1 MSEART
7 DLPPTVGPRSSRA
20 TMREGA
26 GEARQRLAGGCGRAE
41 GRGEGERQG
50 TVETAKKMIGGGRS
64 RVGGGGAYNYGRFR
78 LGTYRRLD
86 RFPGP
91 GFGERAPDFS
101 AETLD
106 GRRVRLSDY
115 RGRPVVLET
124 GSYSCPMYVGK
135 IGAMNELAR
144 RHPEAA
150 FLVLY
155 VREAHPGAGVRPHRC
170 IEDKRALA
178 RRASEEDSEGREI
191 LVDDL
196 DGTAHLAYG
205 GMPEMVYVLDGEG
218 DVVLRGEWNEP
229 PIVGE
234 ALGRLRRGESSR
246 GLRTGF
252 DRVPPLVMLRV
263 LRRAGWD
270 ALYDFLV
277 EVPRILA
284 VHLREALGR
293 AGYGSSSADRN
304 DHG

>member
-1 MSEART
+1 MRT
-7 DLPPTVGPRSSRA
+7 VRKLF
-20 TMREGA
+20 
-26 GEARQRLAGGCGRAE
+26 
-41 GRGEGERQG
+41 
-50 TVETAKKMIGGGRS
+50 GGGQPRPEAD
-64 RVGGGGAYNYGRFR
+64 GAYNYGRFR
-78 LGTYRRLD
+78 LGAYRRPG

-91 GFGERAPDFS
+91 GVGERAPDFA

-106 GRRVRLSDY
+106 GRRARLSDY

-155 VREAHPGAGVRPHRC
+155 VREAHPGTEVRPHRS

-178 RRASEEDSEGREI
+178 RRVSEEDSEGREI

-196 DGTAHLAYG
+196 DGAAHLAYG
-205 GMPEMVYVLDGEG
+205 GIPEMVYVLDGEG

-229 PIVGE
+229 PIVDE
-234 ALGRLRRGESSR
+234 AVGRLRRGDASR

-252 DRVPPLVMLRV
+252 DGVPPLVMLRV

-284 VHLREALGR
+284 VHLKDALGR
-293 AGYGSSSADRN
+293 AGDGSSADRN